1 MKNFR
6 ELHQRRRKFNKN
18 AWYLLNLSYKDK
30 IVQLIDKIV
39 NEFDIY
45 EEYIKLK
52 FTNNC
57 Q

>member
-30 IVQLIDKIV
+30 IVQLIEKIV